1 MSDVSPHE
9 PPRPPLSLWGLFRDA
24 LSEYIHDLPSALL
37 VVSVR
42 LLPFYVLLWVLPIED
57 DTARAI
63 AETAIA
69 VPCVAALVRM
79 IWDKRVGGVLHV
91 GDAILGASPSATLRL
106 LVTNLFILMVALS
119 VQQISPAFFVAFLLV
134 WTWVTLLADQV
145 VIIEGKMMISAIARS
160 FSIVRSTWKL
170 SLIGLLALLIPEAAK
185 MTLFFTM
192 TETLQREILTRAV
205 TVTAL
210 PFTAVYLTL
219 YYERS
224 EPVGLE

>member
-1 MSDVSPHE
+1 
-9 PPRPPLSLWGLFRDA
+9 
-24 LSEYIHDLPSALL
+24 
-37 VVSVR
+37 
-42 LLPFYVLLWVLPIED
+42 
-57 DTARAI
+57 
-63 AETAIA
+63 
-69 VPCVAALVRM
+69 
-79 IWDKRVGGVLHV
+79 
-91 GDAILGASPSATLRL
+91 
-106 LVTNLFILMVALS
+106 MVALS

-160 FSIVRSTWKL
+160 FSIVRNTWKL